1 MVNASSS
8 APRALDA
15 SRPAAAPPAATLD
28 QLVAIHGRSY
38 VDHLRSPDEL
48 LAEAQLRHAK
58 PSPGEPHGPV
68 ACAYLAREIHRLCGA
83 AVPRLRFAAFSEAFA
98 EQTYVVLAAERGD
111 AAGRDAALAAC
122 TAALGCAASSAG
134 SSFASKPLACPRL
147 SVRGRDGA
155 RDARALPRWGDDG
168 PLPLAAVLGGA
179 VRGRARV
186 AAADL
191 PFLLVLDAGAT
202 TLAVELVDARRGP
215 AGLVV
220 GAMYAVVGER
230 PGFADREALAQL
242 LDAAKARERWP
253 ALTLAVPEA
262 TVLDLASRL
271 ERSSRELSAA
281 AHVAA
286 LEAFSARNA
295 PPGGADARAVACL
308 GALRDGVRHGALGDL
323 GPATT
328 AAPPPEAGGFL
339 IARQRKDRGGALFR
353 AGDLAA
359 AQRCWRGALEILR
372 DARADPDR
380 LRPALHANLAELLLR
395 RRNWAGAAAQATA
408 ALAADARHV
417 KARVRRC
424 RARRR
429 LGDAAGAL
437 DDARRAVDAA
447 GHDFTLRRALAPL
460 VAACE
465 RGAADAPAR
474 EEEAPKGLPADLYA
488 DKEAKREEEE
498 DDKEPEATA
507 EEKVQRTFATLVE
520 DALKTGTAEAMA
532 VTEAD
537 LTEEDY
543 ARYYRDAERAFREN

>member
-1 MVNASSS
+1 
-8 APRALDA
+8 
-15 SRPAAAPPAATLD
+15 
-28 QLVAIHGRSY
+28 
-38 VDHLRSPDEL
+38 
-48 LAEAQLRHAK
+48 
-58 PSPGEPHGPV
+58 
-68 ACAYLAREIHRLCGA
+68 
-83 AVPRLRFAAFSEAFA
+83 
-98 EQTYVVLAAERGD
+98 
-111 AAGRDAALAAC
+111 
-122 TAALGCAASSAG
+122 
-134 SSFASKPLACPRL
+134 
-147 SVRGRDGA
+147 
-155 RDARALPRWGDDG
+155 
-168 PLPLAAVLGGA
+168 
-179 VRGRARV
+179 
-186 AAADL
+186 
-191 PFLLVLDAGAT
+191 
-202 TLAVELVDARRGP
+202 
-215 AGLVV
+215 
-220 GAMYAVVGER
+220 MYAVVGER

-262 TVLDLASRL
+262 TVADLASRL

-281 AHVAA
+281 AHAAA
-286 LEAFSARNA
+286 LEAFRRATRRRAPTRAPSRVSARCA
-295 PPGGADARAVACL
+295 ACATARSATSA
-308 GALRDGVRHGALGDL
+308 RDDG
-323 GPATT
+323 
-328 AAPPPEAGGFL
+328 APPPEAGGFL

-372 DARADPDR
+372 DARADR

-417 KARVRRC
+417 KAR
-424 RARRR
+424 
-429 LGDAAGAL
+429 
-437 DDARRAVDAA
+437 
-447 GHDFTLRRALAPL
+447 
-460 VAACE
+460 

>member
-58 PSPGEPHGPV
+58 PSPGEPHGP
-68 ACAYLAREIHRLCGA
+68 
-83 AVPRLRFAAFSEAFA
+83 AFA
-98 EQTYVVLAAERGD
+98 EQTYAVLDAERGD

-134 SSFASKPLACPRL
+134 SSFASSPSPA
-147 SVRGRDGA
+147 RGSRRGSGA
-155 RDARALPRWGDDG
+155 R
-168 PLPLAAVLGGA
+168 
-179 VRGRARV
+179 
-186 AAADL
+186 
-191 PFLLVLDAGAT
+191 
-202 TLAVELVDARRGP
+202 
-215 AGLVV
+215 
-220 GAMYAVVGER
+220 
-230 PGFADREALAQL
+230 
-242 LDAAKARERWP
+242 

-281 AHVAA
+281 AHASA
-286 LEAFSARNA
+286 LEAFAARNA

-328 AAPPPEAGGFL
+328 AARPPEAGGFL

-395 RRNWAGAAAQATA
+395 RRNWGGAAQATA
-408 ALAADARHV
+408 AP
-417 KARVRRC
+417 RRT
-424 RARRR
+424 RAT
-429 LGDAAGAL
+429 GGA
-437 DDARRAVDAA
+437 
-447 GHDFTLRRALAPL
+447 
-460 VAACE
+460 
-465 RGAADAPAR
+465 
-474 EEEAPKGLPADLYA
+474 KGLPADLYA

-498 DDKEPEATA
+498 EDKEPEATA

-543 ARYYRDAERAFREN
+543 ARARRDAERAFREN